1 MVSFIELLVKI
12 KINFPALMLKSLPG
26 RTIMNRLLISILTL
40 LLCLVSAC
48 RPVPEQYM
56 DLESHIVKTAAS
68 QTVLIQV
75 NHGEVIILE
84 SDGQNLRVG
93 GQVLFA
99 DGMDYQ
105 VSSAENQILVKANV
119 SRVNSVGSPL
129 RIEVHVPKNMDVK
142 VETESASIFV
152 TKYHGVLE
160 VASTSGNISIEE
172 VIGRLTLRSNR
183 GNIMVSKSSG
193 IISVVG
199 NYGALTVQDVNGKT
213 GISTIMGKV
222 VFDGM
227 VQDGDFIHIETDH
240 GSVSVNLK
248 RDSALS
254 FEAHTTSGE
263 MVCLLPYLSSTTR
276 TCDGK
281 IGVGNG
287 GLKIRTVSG
296 PVTMQLLP

>member
-1 MVSFIELLVKI
+1 
-12 KINFPALMLKSLPG
+12 
-26 RTIMNRLLISILTL
+26 MNRLLISILTL
-40 LLCLVSAC
+40 LLWLAPAC

-68 QTVLIQV
+68 QTILIQV

-105 VSSAENQILVKANV
+105 VSAGENQVLVKANV
-119 SRVNSVGSPL
+119 NRVNSAGSPL
-129 RIEVHVPKNMDVK
+129 RVEVHVPKNMDVK

-152 TKYHGVLE
+152 TKYQGVLE

-183 GNIMVSKSSG
+183 GNITVWKSSG

-199 NYGALTVQDVNGKT
+199 NYGALTVQDVNGET
-213 GISTIMGKV
+213 AISTIMGKV
-222 VFDGM
+222 IFDGI

-254 FEAHTTSGE
+254 FEARTTSGE

-296 PVTMQLLP
+296 TVTMQLLP